1 MRITRGFLAPYK
13 SACHLV
19 NYKWRQGKWKCAKLV
34 QNKVMEDTD
43 KAGEISPLQ
52 YIHAKKSILGMYLAT
67 DGNNKDQF
75 KYIHKK
81 ATACINYIRSGGVQ

>member
-52 YIHAKKSILGMYLAT
+52 YIHAKKNQYWGCTLQQMET
-67 DGNNKDQF
+67 
-75 KYIHKK
+75 
-81 ATACINYIRSGGVQ
+81 TRINLNTYTKSQLPV